1 MYIRNFLAETLHGS
15 TKLANKQ
22 RLCSRSY
29 RIATLSHPTLR
40 EQKAAPTS
48 VPRGA
53 SDDDTAVLAAPGTL
67 FSPSRRERL
76 GNLPSRQAIPA
87 PVPPGVGG
95 ASPWG
100 WKAK

>member
-1 MYIRNFLAETLHGS
+1 MYIRNFLVETLHGS

-29 RIATLSHPTLR
+29 RIATLLHPTLCA
-40 EQKAAPTS
+40 QKAAPTS

-53 SDDDTAVLAAPGTL
+53 SDDTAVLAARGTL
-67 FSPSRRERL
+67 SSPSRRERL